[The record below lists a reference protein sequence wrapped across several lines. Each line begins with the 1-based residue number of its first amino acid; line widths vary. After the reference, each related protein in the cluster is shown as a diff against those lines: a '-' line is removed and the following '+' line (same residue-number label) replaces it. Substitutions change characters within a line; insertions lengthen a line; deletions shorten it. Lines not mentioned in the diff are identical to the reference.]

1 MSCYFRH
8 LKEEL
13 AEAGI
18 TVTPQNKKAVDRAIH
33 GLVEID
39 YKDCPRTW
47 KAIKARIKSDPQA
60 RSDFIQAMRKIDVE

>member
-47 KAIKARIKSDPQA
+47 KP
-60 RSDFIQAMRKIDVE
+60 